1 MIRNIISKNNI
12 ITSISHTNSPI
23 QTEKIIFNKTIIFN
37 NNNNY
42 NNDNNNNNNRTF
54 FTNPQF
60 QNKKYEIFQS
70 LSKPHSLKDTY
81 KILSEISLGSHNK
94 AANIRISFFNQEK
107 EKCDIRGVK
116 LFSDSINSYF
126 NVHDN
131 SSICSEGWLVIIG
144 GRGPSQWNNI
154 SLSLYLATILS
165 QKPLTNF
172 DVIIFPV
179 ENPIPIPNDT
189 HNNKR
194 QPLMMLENTIS
205 QHQSLNNSN
214 FSSINQPQP
223 LFDNYTKSN
232 NKNNAL
238 NDWLMK
244 SKKEFTQLKIDPK
257 ENKISPTTNKIL
269 PQHGGLFDIYETNT
283 NNQSI
288 KFFNNENNDNNN
300 NINYNNNISIFNEGN
315 QFFKNVDCPPN
326 YILNLKDLNFH
337 HSFNID
343 QLHSFGLNIS
353 KQIKNIDDTFDKK
366 RFSPIQF

>member
-1 MIRNIISKNNI
+1 MIRKII
-12 ITSISHTNSPI
+12 SISHTNSPI
-23 QTEKIIFNKTIIFN
+23 QSEKIIFNKTIVFKKN
-37 NNNNY
+37 NNNN
-42 NNDNNNNNNRTF
+42 NNNNNNRTI

-60 QNKKYEIFQS
+60 QNKRYEIFQS
-70 LSKPHSLKDTY
+70 LSKPQSLKDTY
-81 KILSEISLGSHNK
+81 KILGEISLESNYK

-116 LFSDSINSYF
+116 LFSDNINNYYS
-126 NVHDN
+126 N
-131 SSICSEGWLVIIG
+131 SNNSREGWVVIIG

-154 SLSLYLATILS
+154 SLSLYLAAILS
-165 QKPLTNF
+165 QKPLSNF

-189 HNNKR
+189 HDNQKR

-223 LFDNYTKSN
+223 LFDNYPISNN

-244 SKKEFTQLKIDPK
+244 SKKEFTQLKIDSV
-257 ENKISPTTNKIL
+257 ENKISTTTNKIF
-269 PQHGGLFDIYETNT
+269 PQHGGLFDIYETKMR
-283 NNQSI
+283 NQSI
-288 KFFNNENNDNNN
+288 NFLNEN
-300 NINYNNNISIFNEGN
+300 NYNNNNNTFNGGN
-315 QFFKNVDCPPN
+315 QFLNNVNVKPN
-326 YILNLKDLNFH
+326 YILNLKNLNFH
-337 HSFNID
+337 QSFNID

-353 KQIKNIDDTFDKK
+353 KQIENIDKTFDKK